1 MSILIKILSGLL
13 TCFALLTAS
22 CVEAETKQNA
32 WIKGWEMSPGQCV
45 AACQKDPLFCVQQIN
60 GYLIEAMNGRGT
72 PSATTINMNVCKGA
86 QITPDCYMLIPLHLR
101 LRNTT
106 LETFPVSH
114 LLPEKAAN
122 GQVSS
127 VGCMKCHGST
137 GGAFS
142 FVWVDAAEEIS
153 PLRRN

>member
-1 MSILIKILSGLL
+1 
-13 TCFALLTAS
+13 
-22 CVEAETKQNA
+22 
-32 WIKGWEMSPGQCV
+32 MSPSQCV

-86 QITPDCYMLIPLHLR
+86 QITPDFYMLIPLYLR

-106 LETFPVSH
+106 LETFQVSH
-114 LLPEKAAN
+114 LLPEKDAN
-122 GQVSS
+122 GQVST

-137 GGAFS
+137 GGDFS

-153 PLRRN
+153 PLRLN